1 MGRLT
6 EKLNIKGKPAPDT
19 PSDSKSLPTKVAID
33 PSVLGATAGI
43 TLERMIAQSLA
54 YIFVGNETVQKID
67 DLKSLDKKNK
77 LTDLLDNSVKTID
90 VLNEIK
96 KELNKLDDPLTRL
109 SSMLFSSKP
118 EGLPVRLIMSDAPKN
133 DVPMPGG
140 EKKVQ
145 AQELPENK
153 LKMIIDCD
161 NLDKVL
167 KNLNELSEDD
177 KIKTL
182 ADSFK
187 VISESSTNWTSIE
200 KYITDLDESI
210 QSLSKINDVDMAKL
224 KDMGDALKNFPDIN
238 INSGGLV
245 NFFNDLDKIFAKLA
259 KRDIEQTKKQIAG
272 LNEIFTELNKL
283 KTPKAKLDDQSI
295 KPFKA
300 INDIINYIASEKE
313 FDKDDFEEGIEFY
326 KWSVNKIGE
335 FISELT
341 KNKGFKK
348 VSKIPDLTAVEDVL
362 KSLNKIAEIIE
373 DFPMTSDREIN
384 AIVQFT
390 DKLRDSVLPAISNIG
405 GNKKQLESI
414 KERVNHTY
422 NILTSM
428 LKVALLSIPF
438 LIIGPIAIA
447 GSKIMLKVI
456 EALEPVIDK
465 LSSKQLKSNVASSKV
480 NVSELGKLIAISAV
494 CLIIGGII
502 MTTFPQLIAGSFAFA
517 FALGMFIGIVVG
529 MWSLAGKRIGDS
541 MKYAGEFAKLVAV
554 CSLVMVIGAALV
566 LFAPQILV
574 AAFAFGFALG
584 AFLLMVL
591 VGIGIGAKAIKAGV
605 GKDIKNLHKLIIAA
619 SLIMVIGGA
628 IVLFAPQILIAAFAF
643 GFILG
648 AFLLM
653 IIGAISIGSRRL
665 KKVMKDADKLA
676 KLVAV
681 CSLVMVIGGALVL
694 FFPQIIVGALAFTV
708 VLGLFIFAVTKAIS
722 ANSKGLKKARKALL
736 PLVALVTVS
745 SLVLMI
751 AGSIIA
757 KHPELLVGMIGF
769 TGALV
774 TLVLGV
780 GYAAKF
786 LNKFDKNIKKSLP
799 TMAAL
804 SIIILGAAF
813 AIKIVADA
821 IKGVDLLKLLGG
833 IGLMALTIVAI
844 AGISIG
850 LGWAIA
856 ASAGM
861 FYVGIGAIALIALT
875 VPLLSLAL
883 TSIALT
889 MNVMSKIKPIPTKA
903 ILGNILGFIGIAL
916 ALAPLS
922 IPLVWFIVSS
932 ASVSVKMLSIAISM
946 ICEAVQNAASLT
958 IPIYEGTKI
967 VGYRNLKKSDFKA
980 AAENVKEIVSVLG
993 GAIIDI
999 YNKNPEIFS
1008 TGTFLGDLLGGSSK
1022 FAIVCKSV
1030 AQLDKVISNIAKA
1043 VRTYAS
1049 LNIPI
1054 YKGTKVVGY
1063 EQLKSSDFKSA
1074 AKNVKEVVVTLGGAL
1089 IELYEQ
1095 HPEMFQDKTL
1105 FSSLRGGNPSNTPLG
1120 MTIAVTSRLSKVISS
1135 IARSVQTYANMKYP
1149 IEWDKEG
1156 NPTKYEKVSDS
1167 DVINAGNTVKSVVVT
1182 FAQALIDLYNENPEM
1197 FHDISWF
1204 SDTNASNTP
1213 LGMTIA
1219 VTSKLGKVIS
1229 SIASSVQTY
1238 ANMKYPIE
1246 WNKEG
1251 KPVKFEKLA
1260 DSDVINAGNTVKS
1273 VVVTF
1278 AQALIDLYNEKP
1290 EMFQDNSWWHTNAS
1304 KTPLG
1309 MVIGVTSKL
1318 GKVISNIA
1326 AGVETFANMKYPVK
1340 WDKEGKP
1347 IDFKLMGTKEIETAR
1362 DNITNIVSVLGNAL
1376 MQSYEDHQDWYT
1388 QTGGFLGLG
1397 KEDAPFVRVV
1407 SCNLKL
1413 ADVVSKIGSAV
1424 ANIAKLQIPNKWN
1437 GEGKVIGYET
1447 LSKKHFDMASE
1458 SISAI
1463 VTTLGSALMETF
1475 EDHEEWFED
1484 GDDSKFAVSCQA
1496 IGHMGSVIGSIAEGI
1511 KGYAELKVP
1520 EGWDAEGKVKG
1531 YRQLNKTDFENAA
1544 NNINEIVSTLGHSIL
1559 DIVERHPEWF
1569 EDGDDSVFAVACTA
1583 VGNIGTTVSNIA
1595 EGLKGYAD
1603 LKMPIEFD
1611 KEGKPTGFKQ
1621 LTQDD
1626 FRNASEN
1633 IGLVVTTIGNSIMSM
1648 YNDHPDWF
1656 DTGFF
1661 GSSDSPF
1668 TKVISSIT
1676 TMGEIISNIAG
1687 GIALIATLQMPTK
1700 WNTDGTVIEA
1710 KPITSEE
1717 FVTAANNVGT
1727 IITTL
1732 SHSVMDVY
1740 NSNPELFEVDEEHPE
1755 STFQKVAQSCSYLG
1769 TMISGI
1775 AEGIE
1780 FFATIWGKTLPNGR
1794 KIDQNLV
1801 KEAGN
1806 NIAIITT
1813 TLGKAVAGVYKLDP
1827 SLFELPPIKEEKTT
1841 EALGGL
1847 IKSTSVTYKPNPADT
1862 PFIKVVKGCGNMG
1875 AMIMDI
1881 AKGLAFYGTIMSQ
1894 PLPDGSKIDVN
1905 AAAANIGTIITT
1917 IGSAIVG
1924 VYKQSPDLFDTGYS
1938 GNKTAPFVIIC
1949 NSLNTMGIALS
1960 NIARGITAF
1969 ASMKIPEE
1977 YNEEGKPIKF
1987 MKLSSNDI
1995 KNAAENIKTIITTL
2009 ASAIMDASEAMETDP
2024 RYEILGLY
2032 GISRVKNDDGIINKF
2047 KLMGEVIS
2055 IIGTSIAS
2063 YASATIPTD
2072 WDKDGKPIKFMILDE
2087 KTKLAAAEN
2096 VSSIIKVLANGLSDA
2111 CDAMKDTWFLE
2122 ISSTL
2127 DGIEQA
2133 VLTVRHMAYN
2143 IAMFGGVEP
2152 LTVVDNKGKPLRKIT
2167 FTKKIFETAGENV
2180 NLIVTTLA
2188 KSLRSAVDIVCQDK
2202 DMQTITTT
2210 TSNWF
2215 EDIVEN
2221 KQVSST
2227 GSKIL
2232 TTLSALFQMNSLL
2245 RVLASTTRSWGNGD
2259 TETYYTYKNGK
2270 LESHQRTVG
2279 KIDAPKASSNITKVV
2294 TTIATALRSAVDI
2307 LYQDKDF
2314 VEYSEVE
2321 EGTFIDTVTTGKKS
2335 TTGGKIFT
2343 TMSALF
2349 SMNSLLRVLAGTTRT
2364 WGDGSKEVFYEWSNG
2379 EVKIKTVDVGKI
2391 DANKAKSNI
2400 NIVINSLAKALKSAV
2415 DILHKDNDFV
2425 QFTRVSMFDLFDTG
2439 KTSVSGKIA
2448 TTFRSLLMLNSLLK
2462 ILAGTIRVWGEGGKS
2477 VEIINRNGQLDLSIT
2492 NSDKLNPEKANENIK
2507 NVMLGFVN
2515 FIKNIKE
2522 ISPITEDIQKHTS
2535 LISSAVLHTSFILH
2549 NINSLLSV
2557 TEEISNKFRLLGSSI
2572 DIRPIILQLK
2582 DNIIELNGLNSAVST
2597 STINSFIPDWMA
2609 ALDISAPVRRFRNDV
2624 NAILNTIENIR
2635 NVDISSNVAK
2645 LQNGMSSLSSAMNT
2659 VKSNNNFTAQTE
2671 DLSKYVKAVSGVDV
2685 RGVDSLIELMQQL
2698 NKLGINMGNMDK
2710 LTTAITKNLAKVLS
2724 EMTEAIT
2731 KIDKTM
2737 KAEQIRQESRN
2748 KEIKQSVGKIAQLMN
2763 TEMKVKVSTDDEGN
2777 PSYSGSTGSLGGD
2790 NIKETPTETEEDQK
2804 TSIKPPKNN

>member
-43 TLERMIAQSLA
+43 TLERMLAQSLA

-118 EGLPVRLIMSDAPKN
+118 EGLPVRLLMSDAPKN

-145 AQELPENK
+145 EKELPENK

-200 KYITDLDESI
+200 NYITDLDESI
-210 QSLSKINDVDMAKL
+210 QSLSKINDIDMAKL
-224 KDMGDALKNFPDIN
+224 KDMGDTLKNFPDIN

-245 NFFNDLDKIFAKLA
+245 NFFNDLDKIFNNLA
-259 KRDIEQTKKQIAG
+259 KSDIEQIKKQING
-272 LNEIFTELNKL
+272 LNEIFKELNKL

-313 FDKDDFEEGIEFY
+313 FDKDDFKEGIEFY
-326 KWSVNKIGE
+326 KWSVPEIGT
-335 FISELT
+335 FISELN
-341 KNKGFKK
+341 KNKGFTK
-348 VSKIPDLTAVEDVL
+348 VSEIPDLTKVEDVL
-362 KSLNKIAEIIE
+362 KSINKIAEIIE

-384 AIVQFT
+384 AIVDFT
-390 DKLRDSVLPAISNIG
+390 NKLGDNVLPAISNIG

-422 NILTSM
+422 NILTSL
-428 LKVALLSIPF
+428 LKVAFLSIPF
-438 LIIGPIAIA
+438 LMIGPIAIA

-480 NVSELGKLIAISAV
+480 NVSELGKLIAISGV

-502 MTTFPQLIAGSFAFA
+502 MTTFPQLITGSFAFA

-541 MKYAGEFAKLVAV
+541 MKYAGEFAKLIAV
-554 CSLVMVIGAALV
+554 CSLVMVIGAAIV
-566 LFAPQILV
+566 LFAPQILI

-591 VGIGIGAKAIKAGV
+591 GGIGIGAKAIKAGV
-605 GKDIKNLHKLIIAA
+605 GKEIQNLHKLIIAA

-628 IVLFAPQILIAAFAF
+628 LVLFAPQILIAAFAF
-643 GFILG
+643 GFELG

-653 IIGAISIGSRRL
+653 ITGAISIGARGI
-665 KKVMKDADKLA
+665 KKAMKDADKLA
-676 KLVAV
+676 KLIAV

-722 ANSKGLKKARKALL
+722 ANSKGLKKAQKALL

-774 TLVLGV
+774 ALVLGV

-799 TMAAL
+799 AMAAL

-813 AIKIVADA
+813 TIKIVADA

-850 LGWAIA
+850 LGWAIT

-861 FYVGIGAIALIALT
+861 FYVGISAIGLIAIM
-875 VPLLSLAL
+875 VSLLSLAL

-903 ILGNILGFIGIAL
+903 ILGNILGFVNIAY
-916 ALAPLS
+916 ALFPLS
-922 IPLVWFIVSS
+922 SPLVWFIVSS
-932 ASVSVKMLSIAISM
+932 AAVSVKMLSIAISM
-946 ICEAVQNAASLT
+946 ICESVANAASLT
-958 IPIYEGTKI
+958 IPIYEGTKV

-993 GAIIDI
+993 RAIIDI

-1008 TGTFLGDLLGGSSK
+1008 TGSFLGDLLGGSSK
-1022 FAIVCKSV
+1022 FSIVCQSV

-1054 YKGTKVVGY
+1054 YEGTKVVGY

-1074 AKNVKEVVVTLGGAL
+1074 ANNVKEVVVTLGGAL

-1105 FSSLRGGNPSNTPLG
+1105 FSILRGGNPSNTPLG

-1182 FAQALIDLYNENPEM
+1182 FARALIDLYNENPEM
-1197 FHDISWF
+1197 FQDSSWF
-1204 SDTNASNTP
+1204 HNNASNTP

-1219 VTSKLGKVIS
+1219 VTSRLSKVIS
-1229 SIASSVQTY
+1229 NIASSVQTY

-1251 KPVKFEKLA
+1251 KAVKFKKLS

-1278 AQALIDLYNEKP
+1278 SKALIDLYNEKP
-1290 EMFQDNSWWHTNAS
+1290 EMFQDSSWFHNNAS
-1304 KTPLG
+1304 NTPLG

-1376 MQSYEDHQDWYT
+1376 M
-1388 QTGGFLGLG
+1388 
-1397 KEDAPFVRVV
+1397 
-1407 SCNLKL
+1407 
-1413 ADVVSKIGSAV
+1413 
-1424 ANIAKLQIPNKWN
+1424 
-1437 GEGKVIGYET
+1437 
-1447 LSKKHFDMASE
+1447 
-1458 SISAI
+1458 
-1463 VTTLGSALMETF
+1463 ETF

-1520 EGWDAEGKVKG
+1520 EGWDAEGKVTG

-1569 EDGDDSVFAVACTA
+1569 EDGDDSVFAIACTA
-1583 VGNIGTTVSNIA
+1583 VGNMGTTVSNIA

-1656 DTGFF
+1656 DTGFL
-1661 GSSDSPF
+1661 GLSDSPF

-1700 WNTDGTVIEA
+1700 WNTDGTVIESR
-1710 KPITSEE
+1710 PITSEE

-1727 IITTL
+1727 VITTL
-1732 SHSVMDVY
+1732 SYSVMDVY

-1806 NIAIITT
+1806 NIAIIMT

-1841 EALGGL
+1841 SALGGL
-1847 IKSTSVTYKPNPADT
+1847 IESTSVTYKPNPGDT

-1905 AAAANIGTIITT
+1905 TAAANIGTIITT

-2009 ASAIMDASEAMETDP
+2009 ASAIMNASEAMETEP
-2024 RYEILGLY
+2024 RYERLGLY

-2111 CDAMKDTWFLE
+2111 CDAMKDTWLFE

-2127 DGIEQA
+2127 HGIEQA

-2215 EDIVEN
+2215 EDIIEN

-2232 TTLSALFQMNSLL
+2232 TTMSALFQMNSLL

-2391 DANKAKSNI
+2391 DANKASSNI
-2400 NIVINSLAKALKSAV
+2400 NIVINSLAKAVKSAV

-2425 QFTRVSMFDLFDTG
+2425 QFTKINMFDLFDTG

-2724 EMTEAIT
+2724 EMTQAIN

-2777 PSYSGSTGSLGGD
+2777 PSSSGSTGSLGGD
-2790 NIKETPTETEEDQK
+2790 NIKETPTTETKDEQ
-2804 TSIKPPKNN
+2804 SNINPPKNT

>member
-1 MGRLT
+1 
-6 EKLNIKGKPAPDT
+6 
-19 PSDSKSLPTKVAID
+19 
-33 PSVLGATAGI
+33 
-43 TLERMIAQSLA
+43 
-54 YIFVGNETVQKID
+54 
-67 DLKSLDKKNK
+67 
-77 LTDLLDNSVKTID
+77 
-90 VLNEIK
+90 
-96 KELNKLDDPLTRL
+96 
-109 SSMLFSSKP
+109 
-118 EGLPVRLIMSDAPKN
+118 
-133 DVPMPGG
+133 
-140 EKKVQ
+140 
-145 AQELPENK
+145 
-153 LKMIIDCD
+153 
-161 NLDKVL
+161 
-167 KNLNELSEDD
+167 
-177 KIKTL
+177 
-182 ADSFK
+182 
-187 VISESSTNWTSIE
+187 
-200 KYITDLDESI
+200 
-210 QSLSKINDVDMAKL
+210 
-224 KDMGDALKNFPDIN
+224 
-238 INSGGLV
+238 
-245 NFFNDLDKIFAKLA
+245 
-259 KRDIEQTKKQIAG
+259 
-272 LNEIFTELNKL
+272 
-283 KTPKAKLDDQSI
+283 
-295 KPFKA
+295 
-300 INDIINYIASEKE
+300 
-313 FDKDDFEEGIEFY
+313 
-326 KWSVNKIGE
+326 
-335 FISELT
+335 
-341 KNKGFKK
+341 
-348 VSKIPDLTAVEDVL
+348 
-362 KSLNKIAEIIE
+362 
-373 DFPMTSDREIN
+373 
-384 AIVQFT
+384 
-390 DKLRDSVLPAISNIG
+390 
-405 GNKKQLESI
+405 
-414 KERVNHTY
+414 
-422 NILTSM
+422 
-428 LKVALLSIPF
+428 
-438 LIIGPIAIA
+438 
-447 GSKIMLKVI
+447 
-456 EALEPVIDK
+456 
-465 LSSKQLKSNVASSKV
+465 
-480 NVSELGKLIAISAV
+480 
-494 CLIIGGII
+494 
-502 MTTFPQLIAGSFAFA
+502 
-517 FALGMFIGIVVG
+517 
-529 MWSLAGKRIGDS
+529 
-541 MKYAGEFAKLVAV
+541 
-554 CSLVMVIGAALV
+554 
-566 LFAPQILV
+566 
-574 AAFAFGFALG
+574 
-584 AFLLMVL
+584 
-591 VGIGIGAKAIKAGV
+591 
-605 GKDIKNLHKLIIAA
+605 
-619 SLIMVIGGA
+619 
-628 IVLFAPQILIAAFAF
+628 
-643 GFILG
+643 
-648 AFLLM
+648 M
-653 IIGAISIGSRRL
+653 IIGTISIGARGAKRAMRD
-665 KKVMKDADKLA
+665 VDKLA
-676 KLVAV
+676 KLVV
-681 CSLVMVIGGALVL
+681 KSTLVMVIGGALVL

-722 ANSKGLKKARKALL
+722 ANSKGLKKARKSLL
-736 PLVALVTVS
+736 PLTALVVVS

-751 AGSIIA
+751 AGNIIA

-769 TGALV
+769 TAALV
-774 TLVLGV
+774 ALVLGV

-883 TSIALT
+883 TSIALS
-889 MNVMSKIKPIPTKA
+889 MNIMSKVKPIPTKI
-903 ILGNILGFIGIAL
+903 ILENILGYVGIAL
-916 ALAPLS
+916 ALLPLAS
-922 IPLVWFIVSS
+922 PLVWFIVSS

-1197 FHDISWF
+1197 FQDSSWF
-1204 SDTNASNTP
+1204 SNNVSNTP

-1437 GEGKVIGYET
+1437 EEGKVIGYET
-1447 LSKKHFDMASE
+1447 LSEKHFDMASE
-1458 SISAI
+1458 SISKI
-1463 VTTLGSALMETF
+1463 VTTLGSALMKTF
-1475 EDHEEWFED
+1475 KDHKEWFED
-1484 GDDSKFAVSCQA
+1484 GDDSKFAVACQA

-1520 EGWDAEGKVKG
+1520 EGWDAEGKVTG
-1531 YRQLNKTDFENAA
+1531 YRQLNKNDFEIASQ
-1544 NNINEIVSTLGHSIL
+1544 NIDEIVSTLGHSIL
-1559 DIVERHPEWF
+1559 DIVERRPEWF
-1569 EDGDDSVFAVACTA
+1569 EDGDDSAFAVACTA
-1583 VGNIGTTVSNIA
+1583 VGNMGKTISGIA
-1595 EGLKGYAD
+1595 EGIKGYAE
-1603 LKMPIEFD
+1603 LKMPTGFD
-1611 KEGKPTGFKQ
+1611 EEGKPTGFRQ
-1621 LTQDD
+1621 LSKAD
-1626 FRNASEN
+1626 FKKAGEN
-1633 IGLVVTTIGNSIMSM
+1633 IGLVITTIGNSIMSM
-1648 YNDHPDWF
+1648 YNDHSDWF
-1656 DTGFF
+1656 DTGFLGF
-1661 GSSDSPF
+1661 SDSPF
-1668 TKVISSIT
+1668 TKVISAIT
-1676 TMGEIISNIAG
+1676 TMGEVVSNIAG

-1700 WNTDGTVIEA
+1700 WNAYGNVIES
-1710 KPITSEE
+1710 KPITGED
-1717 FVTAANNVGT
+1717 FTNAANNVGT
-1727 IITTL
+1727 VISTL
-1732 SHSVMDVY
+1732 SLAVMDVY
-1740 NSNPELFEVDEEHPE
+1740 NNNPELFEVDEEHPE
-1755 STFQKVAQSCSYLG
+1755 STFQRVAQSCAYLG

-1780 FFATIWGKTLPNGR
+1780 FFATIWGRTLPNGR

-1801 KEAGN
+1801 QEAGN
-1806 NIAIITT
+1806 NIAIIAT

-1841 EALGGL
+1841 SSMWGFS
-1847 IKSTSVTYKPNPADT
+1847 KSTSVTYKPNPGDT
-1862 PFIKVVKGCGNMG
+1862 PFVKVVKGCGNMG

-2024 RYEILGLY
+2024 RFKRLGLF
-2032 GISRVKNDDGIINKF
+2032 GLSRSNGDDGIMNKF

-2072 WDKDGKPIKFMILDE
+2072 WDKDGKPIKFTVLNE
-2087 KTKLAAAEN
+2087 QTKLAAAKN
-2096 VSSIIKVLANGLSDA
+2096 VSSIIKVLANGISDA
-2111 CDAMKDTWFLE
+2111 CKSMEDTWLSE

-2127 DGIEQA
+2127 NGIEQT
-2133 VLTVRHMAYN
+2133 VLTVRHMAHN
-2143 IAMFGGVEP
+2143 IAMFGGAEP
-2152 LTVVDNKGKPLRKIT
+2152 LTVVDSKGKPLRKIT
-2167 FTKKIFETAGENV
+2167 LTKKIFETAGENV
-2180 NLIVTTLA
+2180 NLIVTSLA
-2188 KSLRSAVDIVCQDK
+2188 KSLRSAIDIVCQDK
-2202 DMQTITTT
+2202 DIQNVTTAK
-2210 TSNWF
+2210 SNWF
-2215 EDIVEN
+2215 GDIVEN
-2221 KQVSST
+2221 KSVSST

-2232 TTLSALFQMNSLL
+2232 TTMSALFQMNSLL
-2245 RVLASTTRSWGNGD
+2245 SVLASTTRSWGNGD
-2259 TETYYTYKNGK
+2259 KETYYTYKNGK

-2279 KIDAPKASSNITKVV
+2279 KIDAAKSSSNIISVV
-2294 TTIATALRSAVDI
+2294 TAIATALRSAVDI
-2307 LYQDKDF
+2307 LYKDKDF
-2314 VEYSEVE
+2314 VEYTEVE
-2321 EGTFIDTVTTGKKS
+2321 EGLFRDTVTTGKKS

-2343 TMSALF
+2343 AMSALF
-2349 SMNSLLRVLAGTTRT
+2349 SMNSLLRVLAGTART
-2364 WGDGSKEVFYEWSNG
+2364 WGDGSKELFYEWSNG
-2379 EVKIKTVDVGKI
+2379 EVKLKTVDVGKI
-2391 DANKAKSNI
+2391 DVVKATSNI
-2400 NIVINSLAKALKSAV
+2400 NIVINSLANALRSAV
-2415 DILHKDNDFV
+2415 DILYKDSDFV
-2425 QFTRVSMFDLFDTG
+2425 QFSRVNMYDLFDTERI
-2439 KTSVSGKIA
+2439 SVSGRIA

-2462 ILAGTIRVWGEGGKS
+2462 ILAGTVRVWGDGGKS

-2535 LISSAVLHTSFILH
+2535 LISNAVFHTSFILY

-2597 STINSFIPDWMA
+2597 SVINSFIPDWMS

-2645 LQNGMSSLSSAMNT
+2645 LQNGMSSLNSAMNN
-2659 VKSNNNFTAQTE
+2659 VQPSNNNFTAQTE

-2710 LTTAITKNLAKVLS
+2710 LTTAITKNLAKVLY
-2724 EMTEAIT
+2724 EMTQAIT

-2777 PSYSGSTGSLGGD
+2777 PSYSGSTGYLGGD
-2790 NIKETPTETEEDQK
+2790 SITETPTETKD
-2804 TSIKPPKNN
+2804 KPNNTGSAKYK

>member
-1 MGRLT
+1 
-6 EKLNIKGKPAPDT
+6 
-19 PSDSKSLPTKVAID
+19 
-33 PSVLGATAGI
+33 
-43 TLERMIAQSLA
+43 
-54 YIFVGNETVQKID
+54 
-67 DLKSLDKKNK
+67 
-77 LTDLLDNSVKTID
+77 
-90 VLNEIK
+90 
-96 KELNKLDDPLTRL
+96 
-109 SSMLFSSKP
+109 
-118 EGLPVRLIMSDAPKN
+118 
-133 DVPMPGG
+133 
-140 EKKVQ
+140 
-145 AQELPENK
+145 
-153 LKMIIDCD
+153 
-161 NLDKVL
+161 
-167 KNLNELSEDD
+167 
-177 KIKTL
+177 
-182 ADSFK
+182 
-187 VISESSTNWTSIE
+187 
-200 KYITDLDESI
+200 
-210 QSLSKINDVDMAKL
+210 
-224 KDMGDALKNFPDIN
+224 
-238 INSGGLV
+238 
-245 NFFNDLDKIFAKLA
+245 
-259 KRDIEQTKKQIAG
+259 
-272 LNEIFTELNKL
+272 
-283 KTPKAKLDDQSI
+283 
-295 KPFKA
+295 
-300 INDIINYIASEKE
+300 
-313 FDKDDFEEGIEFY
+313 
-326 KWSVNKIGE
+326 
-335 FISELT
+335 
-341 KNKGFKK
+341 
-348 VSKIPDLTAVEDVL
+348 
-362 KSLNKIAEIIE
+362 
-373 DFPMTSDREIN
+373 
-384 AIVQFT
+384 
-390 DKLRDSVLPAISNIG
+390 
-405 GNKKQLESI
+405 
-414 KERVNHTY
+414 
-422 NILTSM
+422 
-428 LKVALLSIPF
+428 
-438 LIIGPIAIA
+438 
-447 GSKIMLKVI
+447 
-456 EALEPVIDK
+456 
-465 LSSKQLKSNVASSKV
+465 
-480 NVSELGKLIAISAV
+480 
-494 CLIIGGII
+494 
-502 MTTFPQLIAGSFAFA
+502 
-517 FALGMFIGIVVG
+517 
-529 MWSLAGKRIGDS
+529 
-541 MKYAGEFAKLVAV
+541 
-554 CSLVMVIGAALV
+554 
-566 LFAPQILV
+566 
-574 AAFAFGFALG
+574 
-584 AFLLMVL
+584 
-591 VGIGIGAKAIKAGV
+591 
-605 GKDIKNLHKLIIAA
+605 
-619 SLIMVIGGA
+619 
-628 IVLFAPQILIAAFAF
+628 
-643 GFILG
+643 
-648 AFLLM
+648 M
-653 IIGAISIGSRRL
+653 IIGTISIGARGAKRAMRD
-665 KKVMKDADKLA
+665 VDKLA
-676 KLVAV
+676 KLVV
-681 CSLVMVIGGALVL
+681 KSTLVMVIGGALVL

-722 ANSKGLKKARKALL
+722 ANSKGLKKARKSLL
-736 PLVALVTVS
+736 PLTALVVVS

-751 AGSIIA
+751 AGNIIA

-769 TGALV
+769 TAALV
-774 TLVLGV
+774 ALVLGV

-786 LNKFDKNIKKSLP
+786 LNKFSKDLKKSIP
-799 TMAAL
+799 AMAILAV
-804 SIIILGAAF
+804 ITLGAAY

-833 IGLMALTIVAI
+833 VGILALTIIAI
-844 AGISIG
+844 AGIAIG
-850 LGWAIA
+850 LGFAITATGGVVFLVGA
-856 ASAGM
+856 AA
-861 FYVGIGAIALIALT
+861 IGVIAMM

-883 TSIALT
+883 ISIALS
-889 MNVMSKIKPIPTKA
+889 MNIMSKVKPIPTKI
-903 ILGNILGFIGIAL
+903 ILENILGYVGIAL
-916 ALAPLS
+916 ALLPLAS
-922 IPLVWFIVSS
+922 PLVLYAISS
-932 ASVSVKMLSIAISM
+932 ASISVTMLSIVISM

-1197 FHDISWF
+1197 FQDSSWF
-1204 SDTNASNTP
+1204 SNNVSNTP

-1437 GEGKVIGYET
+1437 EEGKVIGYET
-1447 LSKKHFDMASE
+1447 LSEKHFDMASE
-1458 SISAI
+1458 SISKI
-1463 VTTLGSALMETF
+1463 VTTLGSALMKTF
-1475 EDHEEWFED
+1475 KDHKEWFED
-1484 GDDSKFAVSCQA
+1484 GDDSKFAVACQA
-1496 IGHMGSVIGSIAEGI
+1496 IGHMGSVIGSISEGI

-1520 EGWDAEGKVKG
+1520 EGWDAEGKVTG
-1531 YRQLNKTDFENAA
+1531 YRQLNKNDFEIASQ
-1544 NNINEIVSTLGHSIL
+1544 NIDEIVSTLGHSIL
-1559 DIVERHPEWF
+1559 DIVERRPEWF

-1583 VGNIGTTVSNIA
+1583 VGNMGKTISGIA
-1595 EGLKGYAD
+1595 EGIKGYAE
-1603 LKMPIEFD
+1603 LKMPTGFD
-1611 KEGKPTGFKQ
+1611 EEGKPTGFRQ
-1621 LTQDD
+1621 LSKAD
-1626 FRNASEN
+1626 FKKAGEN
-1633 IGLVVTTIGNSIMSM
+1633 IGLVITTIGNSIMSM
-1648 YNDHPDWF
+1648 YNDHSDWF
-1656 DTGFF
+1656 DTGFLGF
-1661 GSSDSPF
+1661 SDSPF
-1668 TKVISSIT
+1668 TKVISAIT
-1676 TMGEIISNIAG
+1676 TMGEVVSNIAG

-1700 WNTDGTVIEA
+1700 WNAYGNVIES
-1710 KPITSEE
+1710 KPITGED
-1717 FVTAANNVGT
+1717 FTNAANNVGT
-1727 IITTL
+1727 VISTL
-1732 SHSVMDVY
+1732 SLAVMDVY
-1740 NSNPELFEVDEEHPE
+1740 NNNPELFEVDEEHPE
-1755 STFQKVAQSCSYLG
+1755 STFQRVAQSCAYLG

-1780 FFATIWGKTLPNGR
+1780 FFATIWGRTLPNGR

-1801 KEAGN
+1801 QEAGN
-1806 NIAIITT
+1806 NIAIIAT

-1841 EALGGL
+1841 SSMWGFS
-1847 IKSTSVTYKPNPADT
+1847 KSTSVTYKPNPGDT
-1862 PFIKVVKGCGNMG
+1862 PFVKVVKGCGNMG

-2024 RYEILGLY
+2024 RFKRLGLF
-2032 GISRVKNDDGIINKF
+2032 GLSRSNGDDGIMNKF

-2072 WDKDGKPIKFMILDE
+2072 WDKDGKPIKFTVLNE
-2087 KTKLAAAEN
+2087 QTKLAAAKN
-2096 VSSIIKVLANGLSDA
+2096 VSSIIKVLANGISDA
-2111 CDAMKDTWFLE
+2111 CKSMEDTWLSE

-2127 DGIEQA
+2127 NGIEQT
-2133 VLTVRHMAYN
+2133 VLTVRHMAHN
-2143 IAMFGGVEP
+2143 IAMFGGAEP
-2152 LTVVDNKGKPLRKIT
+2152 LTVVDSKGKPLRKIT
-2167 FTKKIFETAGENV
+2167 LTKKIFETAGENV
-2180 NLIVTTLA
+2180 NLIVTSLA
-2188 KSLRSAVDIVCQDK
+2188 KSLRSAIDIVCQDK
-2202 DMQTITTT
+2202 DIQNVTTAK
-2210 TSNWF
+2210 SNWF
-2215 EDIVEN
+2215 GDIVEN
-2221 KQVSST
+2221 KSVSST

-2232 TTLSALFQMNSLL
+2232 TTMSALFQMNSLL
-2245 RVLASTTRSWGNGD
+2245 SVLASTTRSWGNGD
-2259 TETYYTYKNGK
+2259 KETYYTYKNGK

-2279 KIDAPKASSNITKVV
+2279 KIDAAKSSSNIISVV
-2294 TTIATALRSAVDI
+2294 TAIATALRSAVDI
-2307 LYQDKDF
+2307 LYKDKDF
-2314 VEYSEVE
+2314 VEYTEVE
-2321 EGTFIDTVTTGKKS
+2321 EGLFRDTVTTGKKS

-2343 TMSALF
+2343 AMSALF
-2349 SMNSLLRVLAGTTRT
+2349 SMNSLLRVLAGTART
-2364 WGDGSKEVFYEWSNG
+2364 WGDGSKELFYEWSNG
-2379 EVKIKTVDVGKI
+2379 EVKLKTVDVGKI
-2391 DANKAKSNI
+2391 DANKATSNI
-2400 NIVINSLAKALKSAV
+2400 NIVINSLANALRSAV
-2415 DILHKDNDFV
+2415 DILYKDSDFV
-2425 QFTRVSMFDLFDTG
+2425 QFSRVNMYDLFDTERI
-2439 KTSVSGKIA
+2439 SVSGRIA

-2462 ILAGTIRVWGEGGKS
+2462 ILAGTVRVWGDGGKS

-2535 LISSAVLHTSFILH
+2535 LISNAVFHTSFILY

-2597 STINSFIPDWMA
+2597 SVINSFIPDWMS

-2645 LQNGMSSLSSAMNT
+2645 LQNGMSSLNSAMNN
-2659 VKSNNNFTAQTE
+2659 VQPSNNNFTAQTE

-2777 PSYSGSTGSLGGD
+2777 PSYSGSTGYLGGD
-2790 NIKETPTETEEDQK
+2790 SITETPTETKD
-2804 TSIKPPKNN
+2804 KPNNTGSAKYK

>member
-43 TLERMIAQSLA
+43 TLERMLAQSLA

-140 EKKVQ
+140 EKKGPEK
-145 AQELPENK
+145 ELPENK

-187 VISESSTNWTSIE
+187 VISESSTNWTSIG

-245 NFFNDLDKIFAKLA
+245 KFFNDLDKIFAKLA
-259 KRDIEQTKKQIAG
+259 KKDIEQTKKQIAG
-272 LNEIFTELNKL
+272 LNEIFIELNKL
-283 KTPKAKLDDQSI
+283 ETPQAKLDDQSI
-295 KPFKA
+295 KLFKS

-313 FDKDDFEEGIEFY
+313 FDEDDFEEGMEFY
-326 KWSVNKIGE
+326 KWCVNEIGV

-341 KNKGFKK
+341 KNDGFKD
-348 VSKIPDLTAVEDVL
+348 VSKIPDLKKVEDVL
-362 KSLNKIAEIIE
+362 KSINKISEIIE
-373 DFPMTSDREIN
+373 DFPITSDREIN
-384 AIVQFT
+384 AIITFT

-422 NILTSM
+422 NILTSL
-428 LKVALLSIPF
+428 LKVAFLTIPF

-447 GSKIMLKVI
+447 GSKIMLKAI
-456 EALEPVIDK
+456 DALDPVIDK
-465 LSSKQLKSNVASSKV
+465 LSSKQFKSNVASSKV
-480 NVSELGKLIAISAV
+480 NAGELGKLIAISGI

-502 MTTFPQLIAGSFAFA
+502 MTAFPQLIKGSFAFA
-517 FALGMFIGIVVG
+517 FSLGMFIGIVVG

-541 MKYAGEFAKLVAV
+541 MKYAGEFAKLIAV
-554 CSLVMVIGAALV
+554 CSLVMVIGGALV
-566 LFAPQILV
+566 LFAPQIII

-591 VGIGIGAKAIKAGV
+591 GGIGIGAKAIKDGV
-605 GKDIKNLHKLIIAA
+605 GKDIQNLHKLIMAA
-619 SLIMVIGGA
+619 SLVMVIGGA
-628 IVLFAPQILIAAFAF
+628 LVLFAPQILIAAFAF
-643 GFILG
+643 GFVLG

-653 IIGAISIGSRRL
+653 VVGAISIGSRGL
-665 KKVMKDADKLA
+665 KKAMKDLHKLT
-676 KLVAV
+676 KLVKT
-681 CSLVMVIGGALVL
+681 STLIMVIGGALVL

-774 TLVLGV
+774 ALVLGV

-833 IGLMALTIVAI
+833 IGLMSLTIIAI
-844 AGISIG
+844 AGIAIG

-861 FYVGIGAIALIALT
+861 FYVGIGAIALIGL
-875 VPLLSLAL
+875 VVVSLSFAL

-903 ILGNILGFIGIAL
+903 ILGNILGFVNIAY
-916 ALAPLS
+916 ALFPLS
-922 IPLVWFIVSS
+922 LPLVWFIVSS
-932 ASVSVKMLSIAISM
+932 ATVSVQMLSIAISM

-958 IPIYEGTKI
+958 IPIYEGTKV

-1022 FAIVCKSV
+1022 FSIVCQSV

-1054 YKGTKVVGY
+1054 YEGTKVVGY
-1063 EQLKSSDFKSA
+1063 EQLKRSDFKSA
-1074 AKNVKEVVVTLGGAL
+1074 ANNVKEVVVTLGGAL
-1089 IELYEQ
+1089 IEMYEK

-1105 FSSLRGGNPSNTPLG
+1105 FSSLRGENPSNTPLG
-1120 MTIAVTSRLSKVISS
+1120 MTIAVTSKLGKVISS

-1156 NPTKYEKVSDS
+1156 KPVKFEKLADS

-1182 FAQALIDLYNENPEM
+1182 FAQALIDLYNEKPEM
-1197 FHDISWF
+1197 FQDNSWWHT
-1204 SDTNASNTP
+1204 DASKTP
-1213 LGMTIA
+1213 LGMVIG

-1290 EMFQDNSWWHTNAS
+1290 EMFQDNSWWHTDAS

-1340 WDKEGKP
+1340 WDKDGKP

-1407 SCNLKL
+1407 SSNLKL

-1437 GEGKVIGYET
+1437 DEGKVIGYET

-1520 EGWDAEGKVKG
+1520 EGWDAEGKVTG

-1569 EDGDDSVFAVACTA
+1569 EDGDDSVFAIACAA
-1583 VGNIGTTVSNIA
+1583 VGNMGTTVSNIA

-1603 LKMPIEFD
+1603 LKMPTEFD

-1656 DTGFF
+1656 DTGFL
-1661 GSSDSPF
+1661 GLSDSPF

-1700 WNTDGTVIEA
+1700 WNTDGTVIESR
-1710 KPITSEE
+1710 PITSEE

-1732 SHSVMDVY
+1732 SYSVMDVY
-1740 NSNPELFEVDEEHPE
+1740 NSNQELFEVDEEHPE

-1827 SLFELPPIKEEKTT
+1827 SLFELPPIKEEKT
-1841 EALGGL
+1841 ESALGGL
-1847 IKSTSVTYKPNPADT
+1847 IESTSVTYKPNPGDT

-1938 GNKTAPFVIIC
+1938 GDKTAPFVIIC

-2009 ASAIMDASEAMETDP
+2009 ASAIMDAAEAMETEP
-2024 RYEILGLY
+2024 RYESLGLY

-2063 YASATIPTD
+2063 YASATIPTE

-2122 ISSTL
+2122 ISATL

-2232 TTLSALFQMNSLL
+2232 TTMSALFQMNSLL

-2321 EGTFIDTVTTGKKS
+2321 EGAFIDTVTTGKKS

-2349 SMNSLLRVLAGTTRT
+2349 SMNSLLRVLAGTART
-2364 WGDGSKEVFYEWSNG
+2364 WGDGSKEIFYEWSNG

-2391 DANKAKSNI
+2391 DANKASSNI

-2415 DILHKDNDFV
+2415 DILYKDNDFV
-2425 QFTRVSMFDLFDTG
+2425 QFTKINMFDLFNTE

-2462 ILAGTIRVWGEGGKS
+2462 ILAGTIRVWGDGGKS
-2477 VEIINRNGQLDLSIT
+2477 VEIINKNGQLDLSIT
-2492 NSDKLNPEKANENIK
+2492 HSDKLNPEKANENIK

-2515 FIKNIKE
+2515 FINNIKE

-2535 LISSAVLHTSFILH
+2535 LISNAVLRTSFILY
-2549 NINSLLSV
+2549 NISSLLSV
-2557 TEEISNKFRLLGSSI
+2557 TEEISNKFKLLGSSI

-2582 DNIIELNGLNSAVST
+2582 DNIIELNGLNSAVPT

-2609 ALDISAPVRRFRNDV
+2609 ALDISAPVRRFKNDV

-2645 LQNGMSSLSSAMNT
+2645 LQNGMSSLSSAMNN

-2777 PSYSGSTGSLGGD
+2777 PSSSGSTGSLGGD
-2790 NIKETPTETEEDQK
+2790 NVKETPTGQNDDE
-2804 TSIKPPKNN
+2804 KNNIGSANN